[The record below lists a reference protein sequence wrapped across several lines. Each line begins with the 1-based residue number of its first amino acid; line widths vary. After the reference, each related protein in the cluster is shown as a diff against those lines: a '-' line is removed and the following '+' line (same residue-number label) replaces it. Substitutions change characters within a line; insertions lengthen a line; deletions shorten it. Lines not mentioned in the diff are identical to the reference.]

1 MKYFILGLLLAQP
14 QTLYDLHRRFGSG
27 ISHIYA
33 ASFGSIHR
41 ALRQLAD
48 AGEVAVVE
56 SSDAARGKKRY
67 RVTAR
72 GRRTW
77 LHWMRTPGSAE
88 DTELAALARVFL
100 LGLVDDPHQRREVL
114 SALHQRAVADHRSLQ
129 QVKTDLEADH
139 ETGRSPRR
147 VLDFGLSAGQ
157 GLVDWLA
164 ELLSEPPAGI
174 RA

>member
-1 MKYFILGLLLAQP
+1 MKFFILGLLIAQP
-14 QTLYDLHRRFGSG
+14 QTLYDLHRRFDAG
-27 ISHIYA
+27 ISQIYA

-56 SSDAARGKKRY
+56 ASGSARGKKLY
-67 RVTAR
+67 RVTPQ

-77 LHWMRTPGSAE
+77 RHWMRTPGPAE

-100 LGLVDDPHQRREVL
+100 LGLLDEEDQRREVL
-114 SALHQRAVADHRSLQ
+114 RVLHQRAVADHRSLLEVQ
-129 QVKTDLEADH
+129 TALEADH
-139 ETGRSPRR
+139 ETGRFPRR
-147 VLDFGLSAGQ
+147 VLDYGLGAGQ

-164 ELLSEPPAGI
+164 ELVAEASGT
-174 RA
+174 RR